1 MELPLT
7 ITANGIPVP
16 DTTEALI
23 REKAARLERFYDRI
37 VGCRVTLEGP
47 GGHHK
52 NGGSYK
58 VRIELSVPGPDLVV
72 NHQSGENLPVAIREA
87 FEAAQ
92 RQVQD
97 RVRLLREDRSRRPEV
112 LEIDAGGVE

>member
-7 ITANGIPVP
+7 INANGIPVP
-16 DTTEALI
+16 DTTETLI
-23 REKAARLERFYDRI
+23 REKAARLWRFYDRI

-52 NGGSYK
+52 NGGPYK

-72 NHQSGENLPVAIREA
+72 NHQSGENLPAAIREA

-92 RQVQD
+92 RRLQDHVQ
-97 RVRLLREDRSRRPEV
+97 LLREDRRYAES
-112 LEIDAGGVE
+112 A

>member
-7 ITANGIPVP
+7 INPNGIPLP

-23 REKAARLERFYDRI
+23 REKAARLGRFYDRI

-47 GGHHK
+47 GGHHR
-52 NGGSYK
+52 NGSPYK
-58 VRIELSVPGPDLVV
+58 VRIEISVPGPDLVV
-72 NHQSGENLPVAIREA
+72 NHQAGENLPVAIREA

-92 RQVQD
+92 RRLQD
-97 RVRLLREDRSRRPEV
+97 HVRLLREDRRYAES
-112 LEIDAGGVE
+112 A

>member
-7 ITANGIPVP
+7 ITAHGIPVP
-16 DTTEALI
+16 ETTEALI

-37 VGCRVTLEGP
+37 VGCRVRLEGP
-47 GGHHK
+47 GGHHR

-58 VRIELSVPGPDLVV
+58 VRIEISVPGPDLVV
-72 NHQSGENLPVAIREA
+72 NHQSGENLPAAIREA

-92 RQVQD
+92 RRLQD
-97 RVRLLREDRSRRPEV
+97 HVRLLREDRRYAES
-112 LEIDAGGVE
+112 A